1 MSLIHEVQESPRSG
15 DQYVD
20 SLAKT
25 LDLFALTHSTKH
37 HGLVESC
44 ISTIRLEAL
53 LDLDSELSSGSDDES
68 LDLAFSLIRIFFGN
82 KELDDRNREC
92 SRLARTGLSQSLE
105 ISTPE
110 NRWDRLF
117 LDRSRRGISLVR
129 DGSENRFY
137 DREFGK

>member
-1 MSLIHEVQESPRSG
+1 MSLIHEIQESPRSG

-25 LDLFALTHSTKH
+25 LDLFALTHTTEH
-37 HGLVESC
+37 DGLVESC
-44 ISTIRLEAL
+44 VSTIRLEAL
-53 LDLDSELSSGSDDES
+53 LDLDSELTSRSDDES
-68 LDLAFSLIRIFFGN
+68 FDLAFSLVGIFFRN

-110 NRWDRLF
+110 NRWDRLC
-117 LDRSRRGISLVR
+117 LDRCGRGISLVR
-129 DGSENRFY
+129 DSSENRLY
-137 DREFGK
+137 DREL

>member
-25 LDLFALTHSTKH
+25 LDLLALTHTTEH
-37 HGLVESC
+37 DGLVESC
-44 ISTIRLEAL
+44 VSTIRLEAL

-68 LDLAFSLIRIFFGN
+68 LDLAFSLIGIFFCN

-92 SRLARTGLSQSLE
+92 SSLARTGLSQSLE
-105 ISTPE
+105 ISTAK
-110 NRWDRLF
+110 NRRDRLF
-117 LDRSRRGISLVR
+117 LDRSW
-129 DGSENRFY
+129 
-137 DREFGK
+137 